1 MAFNN
6 LGFGTIGAGQTQ
18 RWWYRLSGGADMGA
32 QYCMAHPLNPG
43 GSLQV
48 NDQTKQRNND
58 GSITYW
64 VTIRNIGS
72 LATNFT
78 LQGGGLT

>member
-6 LGFGTIGAGQTQ
+6 VGFGTISPGQTQ
-18 RWWYRLSGGADMGA
+18 RWFYTFGGADRGA

-48 NDQTKQRNND
+48 NNQTKTRNND
-58 GSITYW
+58 GTITYW
-64 VTIRNIGS
+64 VSISNIGS
-72 LATNFT
+72 VTTNFS
-78 LQGGGLT
+78 LSGGGLS

>member
-6 LGFGTIGAGQTQ
+6 VGFGTIASGQTQ
-18 RWWYRLSGGADMGA
+18 RWWYKYGGSGDRGA

-48 NDQTKQRNND
+48 NNQTKARNND
-58 GSITYW
+58 GTITYW

-72 LATNFT
+72 LATNFS
-78 LQGGGLT
+78 LSGGGVV

>member
-6 LGFGTIGAGQTQ
+6 LGFGTIAPGTAQ
-18 RWWYRLSGGADMGA
+18 RWWYRRNNGEDFGA
-32 QYCMAHPLNPG
+32 QYCMANPLNPG

-48 NDQTKQRNND
+48 NDQTKVKEND

-64 VTIRNIGS
+64 VTIHNIGGVT
-72 LATNFT
+72 TNFN
-78 LQGGGLT
+78 LHGGGLT

>member
-6 LGFGTIGAGQTQ
+6 LGFGTIGPGQTQ
-18 RWWYRLSGGADMGA
+18 RWFYRFGGADHGA

-48 NDQTKQRNND
+48 NDQTKERRND
-58 GSITYW
+58 GTITYW
-64 VTIRNIGS
+64 VTIRSIGGVT
-72 LATNFT
+72 TNFS
-78 LQGGGLT
+78 LSGGGLT